1 MWGGLGDHSISIQD
15 LDVKG
20 GKLKETGEQLALT
33 SARYLVIVACIWY
46 LVIGNRSQHKNMIL
60 SRQDINSTCTR
71 IVLALMRFTMFSL
84 EQTKADLMESM
95 GESRNRKD
103 EIEVTLLS
111 NCPWKIFV
119 IQI

>member
-71 IVLALMRFTMFSL
+71 IVLALMRLPCSAL
-84 EQTKADLMESM
+84 
-95 GESRNRKD
+95 SRPRR
-103 EIEVTLLS
+103 T
-111 NCPWKIFV
+111 
-119 IQI
+119 